1 MMANFAA
8 HSPFHSPFFPR
19 VDGVTLLRRFLR
31 ESSRLLGESGGNGG
45 ETSGSESNVDL
56 SSSMLYTPTF
66 LTATVAAIIIT
77 VSLLFERLINLIHR
91 FLVRKKRAALVT
103 VGHRIKDELMLVG
116 FISIVLAL
124 IDPLIVQWC
133 IAIPRSTIFIPCK
146 PPSSSPAPPASESAP
161 PASESA
167 PAGNTAHLGLSDGR
181 QLLSGRHG
189 FDGRQL
195 LGALTRGMQH
205 AEHSGGYNHHG
216 HLDDGYHRSRA
227 LHVAIGSAPVASLH
241 LLPCL
246 GAHPL
251 LLHHHH
257 HRPPA
262 GDALEELGGGS
273 TQEVA

>member
-1 MMANFAA
+1 
-8 HSPFHSPFFPR
+8 
-19 VDGVTLLRRFLR
+19 
-31 ESSRLLGESGGNGG
+31 
-45 ETSGSESNVDL
+45 
-56 SSSMLYTPTF
+56 
-66 LTATVAAIIIT
+66 
-77 VSLLFERLINLIHR
+77 

-216 HLDDGYHRSRA
+216 HLDDGYHRNGGYHHMSRRV
-227 LHVAIGSAPVASLH
+227 LSSSENTCPSGQEPFMSPSGVHQLH
-241 LLPCL
+241 LFIFFLAL
-246 GAHPL
+246 GHILYSCITIIIAH
-251 LLHHHH
+251 
-257 HRPPA
+257 RR
-262 GDALEELGGGS
+262 
-273 TQEVA
+273 